1 MGEATLGLQ
10 GSDTLLITD
19 LILGGQ
25 GYSGRFTFDGVDTL
39 NLASYWQS
47 LTPKTADVMVAELED
62 EVDELEDDVDDLEAA
77 LSDAKAD
84 AAEAIAAAEAN
95 HADAIA
101 DLKSDVAAAKA
112 DARRARAFAD
122 RVSAQA
128 AEGGPAGPR
137 LVVDPAKIDLDRAEM
152 QLAGPDSIYVTNIY
166 YGSTRASVLLR
177 YNGTNGAK
185 IYGPYFDD
193 EKLLYDSYELGE
205 ATLRVQGRD
214 TLLLTDLVLGGQGY
228 SGRFTFDG
236 VDTLNL
242 ASYWQTAPPVTDE
255 MRVADLQKQLQN
267 TKDRYERAIS
277 VAEANYENEISDLE
291 ASLAVAEADL
301 SRAQA
306 DAAAAVSAEPSVA
319 PSALPTRTVLSG
331 FGRGSG
337 VKGDW
342 SATNAG
348 ATQRNGGEY
357 FAKYAIPLVQN
368 QAQTLYTFTA
378 KATGP
383 GYTGY
388 GLHFYVSGDRAAG
401 GYGLGSSY
409 LVWLTRDPDFYGTDD
424 TYLQLYQSFN
434 DVYMIQIASVKIPN
448 AISATN
454 TTSVLYDKSAGS
466 VVVSVG
472 GRRQLIHEVSTPL
485 LRGTKIALR
494 ALGAPVQFTN
504 LNVKAK

>member
-1 MGEATLGLQ
+1 
-10 GSDTLLITD
+10 
-19 LILGGQ
+19 
-25 GYSGRFTFDGVDTL
+25 
-39 NLASYWQS
+39 
-47 LTPKTADVMVAELED
+47 
-62 EVDELEDDVDDLEAA
+62 
-77 LSDAKAD
+77 
-84 AAEAIAAAEAN
+84 
-95 HADAIA
+95 
-101 DLKSDVAAAKA
+101 
-112 DARRARAFAD
+112 
-122 RVSAQA
+122 
-128 AEGGPAGPR
+128 
-137 LVVDPAKIDLDRAEM
+137 
-152 QLAGPDSIYVTNIY
+152 
-166 YGSTRASVLLR
+166 
-177 YNGTNGAK
+177 
-185 IYGPYFDD
+185 
-193 EKLLYDSYELGE
+193 
-205 ATLRVQGRD
+205 
-214 TLLLTDLVLGGQGY
+214 
-228 SGRFTFDG
+228 
-236 VDTLNL
+236 
-242 ASYWQTAPPVTDE
+242 